1 MKKVFLIIAIAIM
14 ALMAKNSF
22 AQITMHEFP
31 KPANYNYW
39 VGGIGL
45 IHLTN
50 GGDKICYYDTT
61 TITLLNEDYSVY
73 KTINIP
79 SFNRGWKFSYIDI
92 ESLTD
97 KLWNLDDK
105 FEYVVGY
112 TYYNEFGPSYD
123 TNFLYN
129 EEGLLIQGL
138 KDDGDLEKMNNR
150 WIYCGETKTSFYV
163 YDLPGSMPT
172 STKDKEIKILP
183 SESNIS
189 VYPNP
194 VNNEFT
200 VFAPYTHITNIKIV
214 GTDGKQIKSVNVND
228 RNEKKIN
235 ISAADMQSGT
245 YIMQLTTE
253 SGEKFI
259 KKIVKQ

>member
-1 MKKVFLIIAIAIM
+1 MKKVFLIIAFAFVV
-14 ALMAKNSF
+14 LLAKNSF
-22 AQITMHEFP
+22 AQITIHEFP
-31 KPANYNYW
+31 KPVDYNYG
-39 VGGIGL
+39 VSGIDL
-45 IHLTN
+45 IYLTN
-50 GGDKICYYDTT
+50 GGEKICYYDTT
-61 TITLLNEDYSVY
+61 TITILNEDYSVY

-79 SFNRGWKFSYIDI
+79 SFNNGWKIIYI
-92 ESLTD
+92 ETYGFTD

-105 FEYVVGY
+105 I
-112 TYYNEFGPSYD
+112 EFVAQYRYEDDYSGID
-123 TNFLYN
+123 TSFVYN
-129 EEGLLIQGL
+129 EEGVLIQNL
-138 KDDGDLEKMNNR
+138 KNNGFAQKFNNK
-150 WIYCGETKTSFYV
+150 WIYIGQTRTNYYI

-200 VFAPYTHITNIKIV
+200 VFAPYTQIANIKIV

>member
-1 MKKVFLIIAIAIM
+1 MKKIFLIMSFAFV
-14 ALMAKNSF
+14 ALVAKNSF
-22 AQITMHEFP
+22 AQITIHEFP
-31 KPANYNYW
+31 KSYEGSSSN
-39 VGGIGL
+39 GLGIL
-45 IHLTN
+45 RLTI
-50 GGDKICYYDTT
+50 GGDKICQYDSNTVK
-61 TITLLNEDYSVY
+61 ILNEDYTLY
-73 KTINIP
+73 KT
-79 SFNRGWKFSYIDI
+79 FNLPHFTGLKLSYIYFDD
-92 ESLTD
+92 SSD

-105 FEYVVGY
+105 IELITIWSTPNFPY
-112 TYYNEFGPSYD
+112 TAMVINEDGVLVQS
-123 TNFLYN
+123 LKS
-129 EEGLLIQGL
+129 EEGYVQKL
-138 KDDGDLEKMNNR
+138 NNK
-150 WIYCGETKTSFYV
+150 WIYTCETDSIFYV

-200 VFAPYTHITNIKIV
+200 VFAPYTHIANIKIV
-214 GTDGKQIKSVNVND
+214 GSDGKQIKSVNIND

-245 YIMQLTTE
+245 YIMQLTTQ